1 MTSSEPSSTRFDF
14 RSGPLRGTTL
24 ALQEGVLTHRG
35 TGRIEAVP
43 LRGISAVRV
52 AFERDG
58 ARMQRALILFAV
70 AAVLYAASAPLAS
83 LAAGWATE
91 IASQLKGSGGV
102 VGSALLAVFRGLQA
116 AAKLL
121 PTLGHAFA
129 AWGAVLL
136 VLGWWGTTT
145 LTLTLAAVERDYSVR
160 GRNLMLFDFAEALSD
175 RLLERGV

>member
-1 MTSSEPSSTRFDF
+1 MTPSEPSSARFDF
-14 RSGPLRGTTL
+14 RSGPMRGTSL
-24 ALQEGVLTHRG
+24 ALQSGVLTHRG
-35 TGRIEAVP
+35 SGRIEAVP

-58 ARMQRALILFAV
+58 DRMQRAVVLFVIAL
-70 AAVLYAASAPLAS
+70 VLYAASAPLAD
-83 LAAGWATE
+83 LAAGWAAE
-91 IASQLKGSGGV
+91 IGSQLKGGGGV
-102 VGSALLAVFRGLQA
+102 VGSGLLAVFRGMQA

-121 PTLGHAFA
+121 PTIGNAFA

-136 VLGWWGTTT
+136 VLGWWGSTT

-175 RLLERGV
+175 RLLERSA